1 MPIWITLWNRPVA
14 YDEVTYRGLHQ
25 FVRYIEQFRRQQEDL
40 GEVNLFGQEENA
52 VRIMTIHKSKGL
64 EFPVCILMGLGK
76 TLKVPDRKAVRTDSE
91 FGISIQAEDPEI
103 STIKNTFMFQAMGHK
118 NPDGKSGRGIEDF
131 VCGHDPCQGAVVH
144 DRYGQFSGG
153 NGAGLQQPQ

>member
-1 MPIWITLWNRPVA
+1 MP
-14 YDEVTYRGLHQ
+14 
-25 FVRYIEQFRRQQEDL
+25 
-40 GEVNLFGQEENA
+40 

-103 STIKNTFMFQAMGHK
+103 STMKNTFMFQAMGHK
-118 NPDGKSGRGIEDF
+118 NQMESLGEELRILYVAMTRAKEQLCMTGMVSSLEEMGLDYNSRSEMNHYCDMVLPAVYRRGDLFDLEVLEWQESGAGRG
-131 VCGHDPCQGAVVH
+131 
-144 DRYGQFSGG
+144 
-153 NGAGLQQPQ
+153 QPAKRGRQRERQAL